1 MPQCGL
7 NTHNETDMVLRF
19 NVELFVLWVE
29 GNKFDQHKIKP
40 RGQKCVLPRTKVELD
55 RLGLPNKADAE
66 APDHDKRGVEG
77 TPNSG

>member
-29 GNKFDQHKIKP
+29 GNKLDKSACARIKIKP
-40 RGQKCVLPRTKVELD
+40 QDDT
-55 RLGLPNKADAE
+55 LGLPNKADAE
-66 APDHDKRGVEG
+66 APDHDKRTRVRAPR
-77 TPNSG
+77 T